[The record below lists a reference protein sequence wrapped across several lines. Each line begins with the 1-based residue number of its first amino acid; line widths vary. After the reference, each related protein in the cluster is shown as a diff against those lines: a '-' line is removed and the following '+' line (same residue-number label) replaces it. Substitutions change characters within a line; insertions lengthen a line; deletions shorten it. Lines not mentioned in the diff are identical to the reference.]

1 MFVLHDLN
9 IWIIFVLQAFRS
21 QCYFRHLCHHLC
33 LLYISVL
40 TPACMTNIFN
50 MLLAWC
56 WILETSSRLFYD
68 FINREIWPF
77 LIVDIYHFY
86 MSLINLFNK
95 MKHWN
100 LAISM
105 SKLLN
110 LKGPQTFGKFDDL
123 MSCGSKVIFKNAF
136 CLMY

>member
-9 IWIIFVLQAFRS
+9 IWIIFVLQAFRP

-40 TPACMTNIFN
+40 TPACMINIFN

-56 WILETSSRLFYD
+56 CILQTSSRLFYD

-86 MSLINLFNK
+86 KSLINLFNK

-110 LKGPQTFGKFDDL
+110 LKGPQTFDKFDDL
-123 MSCGSKVIFKNAF
+123 MSCGSKVIFKNAS